1 MAKTEIII
9 VDYSQ
14 DARTGH
20 ISVRVKSHT
29 VDGNASWDG
38 PERIYGMDA
47 LAFRGRF
54 KGDIEQFEA
63 WVVSEHRQNLGADLV
78 LTDALLKRKGKVI
91 G

>member
-1 MAKTEIII
+1 MAETSIMI
-9 VDYSQ
+9 VDYAQ
-14 DARTGH
+14 DGRTGH

-38 PERIYGMDA
+38 PERIYGVDA
-47 LAFRGRF
+47 LAFRGMF
-54 KGDIEQFEA
+54 KGDIEQFEN
-63 WVVSEHRQNLGADLV
+63 WVCAEHRQNMGADLV